1 MEKKTYIKPELMI
14 EELIVETQMLTGSF
28 VFSDEEVDT
37 ESEYGQLSA
46 GRRGKWG
53 DLWYVEEN

>member
-1 MEKKTYIKPELMI
+1 MEKKTYIKPELMV

-37 ESEYGQLSA
+37 ETGQLSA

>member
-1 MEKKTYIKPELMI
+1 MNKKTYIKPELMV
-14 EELIVETQMLTGSF
+14 EELIVETQMLTSSF
-28 VFSDEEVDT
+28 VFSEDEVDT
-37 ESEYGQLSA
+37 ESGQLSA

>member
-1 MEKKTYIKPELMI
+1 MEKKTYIKPELMV

-37 ESEYGQLSA
+37 EYGQLSA

>member
-37 ESEYGQLSA
+37 GTGQLSA